1 MLMGRRRPRQYTAPL
16 VANSRGLPVHTK
28 GQSLIRF
35 ARFIGEPFW
44 PWQEELALR
53 LLELDESGHYR
64 FRIFIVLVARQNGK
78 TRFLRVLALW
88 RLFDQ
93 HAPLVV
99 AAAQDRSRAFEVW
112 EDALEVIESQPELD
126 RRLGKVWRRT
136 NDEWFRV
143 LDEEG
148 RPAGRYRIKAAT
160 RSSGRGPSADLVPF
174 DELREQTDWAG
185 WSALSKTIMAG
196 VDRQLVAFS
205 NAGDRK
211 AIVLRHLRA
220 VALAGTD
227 PSVGIAEWSAEDGCA
242 LDDRRG
248 WSQANPSLGHEG
260 GITEGAIRSSMA
272 ADPPEIFRTEVL
284 CQFVDALDPAVDADA
299 WLTSA
304 DPTLDARRDDWVL
317 CVDVSP
323 DGAHV
328 SAVLAAVLEDGRVRI
343 EPASAWAT
351 SREATAVDQAWRAL
365 PGLIGEVK
373 PRRIAW
379 FPSGPAKPLAP
390 RLRPKKDATDEVK
403 RRYVEIKGTQV
414 GEACMG
420 LAELVAARLVVHP
433 DDELIT
439 AHVTGVQ
446 KLPEG
451 DAWRFVRTGAA
462 HCDAAYAAAGA
473 VLVALTHPV
482 EPPRERP
489 RILGP
494 RVVSTVGAR

>member
-1 MLMGRRRPRQYTAPL
+1 MALLGRRRPRQYTAPL
-16 VANSRGLPVHTK
+16 VANSRGLPARTRGH
-28 GQSLIRF
+28 SLIRF
-35 ARFIGEPFW
+35 ARWIGEPFW

-53 LLELDESGHYR
+53 LLELDEHGHYR
-64 FRIFIVLVARQNGK
+64 FRIFVVLVARQNGK

-88 RLFDQ
+88 RLLDQ
-93 HAPLVV
+93 KAPLVV

-112 EDALEVIESQPELD
+112 EDAIAKIEAHPELAP
-126 RRLGKVWRRT
+126 RLGRVWRRT
-136 NDEWFRV
+136 NDEYFQV
-143 LDEEG
+143 LDEPADDGG
-148 RPAGRYRIKAAT
+148 RTTGTYRIKAAT
-160 RSSGRGPSADLVPF
+160 RGSGRGPSADLVPF

-211 AIVLRHLRA
+211 AVVLRHLRA

-227 PSVGIAEWSAEDGCA
+227 PAIGIAEWSGEDGCDLA
-242 LDDRRG
+242 DRRA
-248 WSQANPSLGHEG
+248 WAAANPSLGYSG
-260 GITEGAIRSSMA
+260 GITEGAIRSALAS
-272 ADPPEIFRTEVL
+272 DPPEVFRTEVL

-304 DPTLDARRDDWVL
+304 DPTLDVRRDDWVM

-323 DGAHV
+323 DQAHV
-328 SAVLAAVLEDGRVRI
+328 AAVLAAVLEDGRVRVH
-343 EPASAWAT
+343 PAGAWAT
-351 SREATAVDQAWRAL
+351 NRKATAIAQALREL
-365 PGLIGEVK
+365 PPLIAEVGL
-373 PRRIAW
+373 RRIVW
-379 FPSGPAKPLAP
+379 FPGGPAKPLAP
-390 RLRPKKDATDEVK
+390 LLRPKSDASEQVK
-403 RRYVEIKGTQV
+403 RRYVELKGTAV

-451 DAWRFVRTGAA
+451 DAWRFVRAGAA

-473 VLVALTHPV
+473 VLVALTHPPD
-482 EPPRERP
+482 PPRERP
-489 RILGP
+489 RIIGP
-494 RVVSTVGAR
+494 RMT